1 MRSVIQTIILSSVN
15 LRKHRHLALVVVVG
29 FCLGFLLISVPAP
42 PDRMLNI
49 QNYLITVGG
58 IISAFVIA
66 YLSTKVFDVRRERS
80 IIKAELDVLSDK
92 LTLFRKLLFY
102 VMKSR
107 DFWVKYD
114 DIAKFKQ
121 RFPDL
126 DYQRLHTMET
136 DPLRQS
142 FWDTGS
148 DLSHNTIELWLAME
162 AITGKLGEH
171 GQIPWIYDPNASFNY
186 SLEQIG
192 RCYEPSNQIW
202 YLLEGRF
209 AKHGYGRFNDTGIW
223 VGFESDARDC
233 ISRIDERLK
242 GKDFHR
248 EILGGLASDF
258 HEVYLPRMHVLI
270 RDNIGV
276 PKVLSASFRSLFV
289 IMLFG
294 VLLPIVLQSISVP
307 DIANVGLT
315 LFFVWV
321 TSLALLTFMLEFYR
335 FLNADTA
342 VIKQE

>member
-1 MRSVIQTIILSSVN
+1 MVQAFISNFTN
-15 LRKHRHLALVVVVG
+15 LGKHQNTMLVVVVG
-29 FCLGFLLISVPAP
+29 GCLGLLFVSAPAP

-80 IIKAELDVLSDK
+80 AIKAKLDVLSDK

-107 DFWVKYD
+107 DFWVRYD
-114 DIAKFKQ
+114 DIAKFKKDFPNFDFQRMRTMGPDPERQ
-121 RFPDL
+121 RF
-126 DYQRLHTMET
+126 
-136 DPLRQS
+136 
-142 FWDTGS
+142 WDS
-148 DLSHNTIELWLAME
+148 ELSHNTIDLYLAME
-162 AITGKLGEH
+162 AITGELDRMET
-171 GQIPWIYDPNASFNY
+171 IPWIHDPNASFNY
-186 SLEQIG
+186 SLDQLG
-192 RCYEPSNQIW
+192 SYFEPSNQIW
-202 YLLEGRF
+202 YFLDGRYN
-209 AKHGYGRFNDTGIW
+209 KHGHGRFNDAGLGVW
-223 VGFESDARDC
+223 FEGDARDC
-233 ISRIDERLK
+233 ISRIDESLK
-242 GKDFHR
+242 GQEFNR
-248 EILGGLASDF
+248 RILARIASDF
-258 HEVYLPRMHVLI
+258 HGKHFPQMYALI
-270 RDNIGV
+270 RENIGV
-276 PKVLSASFRSLFV
+276 PRILSASFRSLFV

-307 DIANVGLT
+307 DSVNVSLT